1 MKNACSKM
9 YQRVTLALPYLF
21 CLAIVGC
28 GEQDQTSAET
38 ISYSLQVKPILSDRC
53 FGCHGQDEANR
64 KADLQL
70 HNAESAYKKFADG
83 SQPIVPGNA
92 DASIAY
98 QRIISSDPDFVMPP
112 KSTHTVVT
120 PDEAEIIRQWI
131 NQGAKYEKHW
141 AYIPP
146 KKPKLPQVTDEQWTS
161 NSIDYF
167 TLAKMS
173 QQGLTP
179 AEKADKKRLIRRA
192 FLDITGVIPT
202 PEQLEK
208 YMADNS
214 EKAYETMLDDLLAS
228 TRYGEKM
235 ASYWLEL
242 ARYGDTDGYQ
252 NDGERNMWPWRNWAI
267 EAFNKNMP
275 FDQFMIEQLA
285 GDLLENPTK
294 EQIIATGFNR
304 NTPLN
309 AEGGIIDEEFRVEYI
324 ADKVDV
330 TSTTFLAHSVGCARC
345 HDHKYDPVSQKD
357 YYKMFAFFNN
367 TKEQGIS
374 AGTWAQPNTFY
385 YPNKQDSQLAEK
397 IEKQT
402 RPLAT
407 RVRQTETAHKA
418 EITAILKQQ
427 VNASEPEKYKNFV
440 AKGKS
445 YINFEKRFGNDPDH
459 ASIAN
464 TLVVP
469 GKFGNALRFNGQG
482 KYSGFANSRA
492 HPKVFN
498 KKPLGLSVW
507 TRQASAEDLS
517 LFDGLPTYIDEKPKA
532 AKNLP
537 TNGFR
542 LAAQYQKNTRKI
554 KGFDLAINAKNQL
567 EFTVVG
573 AWPKHA
579 IKVVSEP
586 LPKNTDWQHVYAQY
600 DGSEQA
606 KGLSLYLN
614 GKKLQSEIVQDN
626 LEGESTAIRYG
637 DVVFGA
643 PRLAKSGRFTGR
655 DIDEFRLLDKL
666 LTPKDVKLL
675 ANASPW
681 QIAGG
686 EFNEYPSEYL
696 ADNQQY
702 IKDKID
708 LLITQEKLQRLIDA
722 KAVQIMVMEDASVF
736 DKPIRPTYLLQ
747 RGSYDQPDKSE
758 ELTANIP
765 SYFGDISQQYPQN
778 RLGLAK
784 WLASEQNP
792 LTARV
797 MVNRLWQLVFGRG
810 IVNSSEN
817 FGIQGDLPTHPKLL
831 DWLAVE
837 FVESGWDMQH
847 MLKLMMMSST
857 YQQSSDLPDGD
868 NIKDPENLYLSRAG
882 RYRMSAEQ
890 IRDSALQAAGLL
902 VNQVG
907 GPSVKPYQPDNFWQS
922 INAKVAY
929 KQGTGDALY
938 RRSLYSYWKRT
949 AGVPSMTIF
958 DAATKDYCVSRR
970 QITNTPLQALVMLND
985 PQYVEASRVLAEKAY
1000 LNYSAVEERIDYI
1013 STSLLNRS
1021 LEQTELAELIDLLEE
1036 MKLAYQAEPQEAE
1049 MLLSIG
1055 EKPTLVKD
1063 TRFTEVAAYV
1073 VVSSAVMNLSE
1084 FVTRQ

>member
-1 MKNACSKM
+1 MKLTCIKIDH
-9 YQRVTLALPYLF
+9 RLKKTLPFLF
-21 CLAIVGC
+21 SLAIVGC
-28 GEQDQTSAET
+28 GEKTPSTSEP

-70 HNAESAYKKFADG
+70 HNPESAYKTFADG
-83 SQPIVPGNA
+83 SQAIVPGNA
-92 DASIAY
+92 EASIAY
-98 QRIISSDPDFVMPP
+98 QRIISDDPDFVMPP
-112 KSTHTVVT
+112 KSTHTNVT
-120 PDEAEIIRQWI
+120 KEEAEIIRQWI

-146 KKPKLPQVTDEQWTS
+146 VKPKVPKVKDPQWVS
-161 NSIDYF
+161 NPIDNF
-167 TLAKMS
+167 TLAKMYEH
-173 QQGLTP
+173 GLSP
-179 AEKADKKRLIRRA
+179 SDKASKAKLIRRA

-202 PEQLEK
+202 QDQLKK
-208 YMADNS
+208 YLDDES
-214 EKAYETMLDDLLAS
+214 ENAYELMLDDLFS
-228 TRYGEKM
+228 DIRYGEKM

-252 NDGERNMWPWRNWAI
+252 NDGERNMWPWRNWVI
-267 EAFNKNMP
+267 DAFNNNMP
-275 FDQFMIEQLA
+275 FDQFMREQLA

-367 TKEQGIS
+367 TKETGIS
-374 AGTWAQPNTFY
+374 AGSWAKPNTYY
-385 YPNKQDSQLAEK
+385 YPDKQDSQLAAQ
-397 IEKQT
+397 IENEIRQFD
-402 RPLAT
+402 L
-407 RVRQTETAHKA
+407 RVKAVESAHKA
-418 EITAILKQQ
+418 ELTAKLGVQA
-427 VNASEPEKYKNFV
+427 NADIYKNLV
-440 AKGKS
+440 VENK
-445 YINFEKRFGNDPDH
+445 YYVNFEKRFARDTEQV
-459 ASIAN
+459 SIAN
-464 TLVVP
+464 TLVTL

-482 KYSGFANSRA
+482 KYSGFAHSRL
-492 HPKVFN
+492 HPQIFN
-498 KKPLGLSVW
+498 KKPLGLSIW
-507 TRQASAEDLS
+507 TRQTTDEDMR
-517 LFDGLPTYIDEKPKA
+517 LFEGLPTYIDQPVKA
-532 AKNLP
+532 NKNLP

-542 LAAQYQKNTRKI
+542 LAAQYQKNSRKI
-554 KGFDLAINAKNQL
+554 KGYDLAINDKNQL
-567 EFTVVG
+567 EFAVVG
-573 AWPKHA
+573 AWPEHA

-586 LPKNTDWQHVYAQY
+586 LPDDTNWQHVYAQY

-606 KGLSLYLN
+606 QGLSLYLN
-614 GKKLQSEIVQDN
+614 GKKLKSKIVQDN

-637 DVVFGA
+637 EVVFGA
-643 PRLAKSGRFTGR
+643 PKLSKAGMFTGR
-655 DIDEFRLLDKL
+655 DLDEFRLLDKNL
-666 LTPKDVKLL
+666 SAEEVKLL

-686 EFNEYPSEYL
+686 QFSEYPSEL
-696 ADNQQY
+696 LSDNQQY
-702 IKDKID
+702 MSDKVE
-708 LLITQEKLQRLIDA
+708 LLKTEEKLNRLIDERA
-722 KAVQIMVMEDASVF
+722 IQIMVMHDAAPF

-758 ELTANIP
+758 VLTANIP
-765 SYFGDISQQYPQN
+765 EYFGDISQQYPQN

-784 WLASEQNP
+784 WLESEQNP

-797 MVNRLWQLVFGRG
+797 MVNRLWQLMFGRG

-817 FGIQGDLPTHPKLL
+817 FGIQGDLPSHPKLL

-837 FVESGWDMQH
+837 FVESGWNIKY

-857 YQQSSDLPDGD
+857 YQQNSNLPNGE
-868 NIKDPENLYLSRAG
+868 NIKDPENIYLARGG
-882 RYRMSAEQ
+882 RYRMTAEQ

-902 VNQVG
+902 VNRVG

-929 KQGTGDALY
+929 EQGTGDDLY
-938 RRSLYSYWKRT
+938 RRSIYSYWKRT

-985 PQYVEASRVLAEKAY
+985 PQYVEAARVLAERAY
-1000 LNYSAVEERIDYI
+1000 LKYSDAKNRIEFI

-1021 LEQTELAELIDLLEE
+1021 LDSAELAELTTLLEE
-1036 MKLAYQAEPQEAE
+1036 MVLAYKADQQQAEF
-1049 MLLSIG
+1049 LLNVG
-1055 EKPTLVKD
+1055 EKPTLISAND
-1063 TRFTEVAAYV
+1063 FSDVAPYV